1 MGRTPRD
8 LVEIELNPAEAR
20 LYDRLRSAFVAS
32 DTADARARSRLGDLA
47 LLIPDLCVLLFR
59 LLRDER
65 VAIGDKAIALA
76 GLAYVLSPIDLMPVL
91 FFGPLGA
98 LDDLVV
104 VTAAASRLV
113 NHVHP
118 DIVRMHWAG
127 KGDVLD
133 AIHRVSEWSERQL
146 GKRFRGLLRR
156 ILPGVQ

>member
-1 MGRTPRD
+1 MARTPRD

-20 LYDRLRSAFVAS
+20 LYDRVRAALVAS
-32 DTADARARSRLGDLA
+32 GGADARAHSRLGDLA
-47 LLIPDLCVLLFR
+47 LLIPDFSVLLLR

-65 VAIGDKAIALA
+65 VAIGDKAVALA
-76 GLAYVLSPIDLMPVL
+76 GLAYLLSPIDLLPAFL
-91 FFGPLGA
+91 FGPIGA

-118 DIVRMHWAG
+118 DVVRMHWSG

-146 GKRFRGLLRR
+146 GKRFRGVLRR
-156 ILPGVQ
+156 FLPGA

>member
-1 MGRTPRD
+1 VSRTPRD
-8 LVEIELNPAEAR
+8 LVEIELNPTEAR
-20 LYDRLRSAFVAS
+20 LYDRVRAAFVAS
-32 DTADARARSRLGDLA
+32 GKARASARSSIGDLA
-47 LLIPDLCVLLFR
+47 FLVPDFCVLLFR

-65 VAIGDKAIALA
+65 VAVGDKAVALA

-91 FFGPLGA
+91 LFGPLGA

-146 GKRFRGLLRR
+146 GKRVRGLLRR

>member
-1 MGRTPRD
+1 VSRTPRD

-20 LYDRLRSAFVAS
+20 LYDRVRAAFVAS
-32 DTADARARSRLGDLA
+32 GKARASARSGLGDLA
-47 LLIPDLCVLLFR
+47 LLVPDFCVLLYR

-65 VAIGDKAIALA
+65 VAIGDKAVALA
-76 GLAYVLSPIDLMPVL
+76 GLAYVLSPVDLMPVL
-91 FFGPLGA
+91 VFGPLGA

-133 AIHRVSEWSERQL
+133 AIHRVSEWSERQF
-146 GKRFRGLLRR
+146 GKRVRGLLRR
-156 ILPGVQ
+156 VLPGI